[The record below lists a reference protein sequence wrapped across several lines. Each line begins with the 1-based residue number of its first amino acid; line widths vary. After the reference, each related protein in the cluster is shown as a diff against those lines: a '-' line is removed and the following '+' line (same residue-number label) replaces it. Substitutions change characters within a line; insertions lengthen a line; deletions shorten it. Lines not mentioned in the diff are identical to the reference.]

1 MAIFS
6 KNKNPKA
13 LLGNQKLFK
22 ICCDDPAPDPCCYS
36 TEPRPPA
43 PLCKE
48 CGLEIGIEYV
58 LNGVNIGFVNPII
71 VNNSD
76 IPLTLEIFF
85 TNNNPECNAN
95 FEGSF
100 FSTTNSSDFN
110 TVVENVFIVE
120 PGETTLVAT
129 VEVPGPLFVPILGL
143 TLSPS
148 ISYSICDNN
157 KELLLDILVNL

>member
-1 MAIFS
+1 MAIFT

-22 ICCDDPAPDPCCYS
+22 ICCDDLAPDPCCYS
-36 TEPRPPA
+36 TELPRPEL
-43 PLCKE
+43 LCKE
-48 CGLEIGIEYV
+48 CGINIGIDYV
-58 LNGVNIGFVNPII
+58 VNGVNIGFVNPII

-85 TNNNPECNAN
+85 KNENIECNAN

-100 FSTTNSSDFN
+100 LSTTNGKNFS
-110 TVVENVFIVE
+110 TIVQNVFIVE
-120 PGETTLVAT
+120 PLETILVAT
-129 VEVPGPLFVPILGL
+129 IEVPGPLIVPVQGL